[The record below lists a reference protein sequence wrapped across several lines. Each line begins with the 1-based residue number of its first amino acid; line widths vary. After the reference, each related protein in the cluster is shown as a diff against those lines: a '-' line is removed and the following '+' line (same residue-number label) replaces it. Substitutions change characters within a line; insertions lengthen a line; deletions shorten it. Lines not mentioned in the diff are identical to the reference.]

1 MVLTRRQ
8 TATKVTFPEEEDD
21 ETSINL
27 QAEEGSEES
36 EQEQPKEDESDSDSD
51 SDEAPEEES
60 TGAAKSEI
68 LEKEKQRKELEQ
80 EKKRIEREKRRQQD
94 AYNQQQ
100 QQLKREN
107 EEKARAKESQQQQQQ
122 QDNLPELLP
131 SDIIEAANNT
141 SLSKDKNIT
150 GKHTILE
157 DMDLTMKKQIKLE
170 RLKQLKRLNKPEV
183 KKGPVLVKVLN
194 THNKNK
200 VPKSE
205 SKIIGA
211 KDKWLKRKSLNKK

>member
-8 TATKVTFPEEEDD
+8 TATKITFPEDGED

-27 QAEEGSEES
+27 QAENGSEES
-36 EQEQPKEDESDSDSD
+36 EQEQPNEDESDSDSD

-68 LEKEKQRKELEQ
+68 LEKEKQRKESEQ

-107 EEKARAKESQQQQQQ
+107 EEKARAKESQQQ
-122 QDNLPELLP
+122 DNLPELLP

-141 SLSKDKNIT
+141 SLSKDKIKT